1 MRFLAQTLL
10 LAAVTAAIASAA
22 LAGEAHAGLERGP
35 GLAERLAAG
44 LEARRPEDFAFAEQ
58 VAALVTEGRLPVR
71 VVDSA
76 FLWAREHAEGYAF
89 PHFRRVVTLQ
99 ARRLGIRL

>member
-1 MRFLAQTLL
+1 VRFLTRITLLAL
-10 LAAVTAAIASAA
+10 LAAAVSSAA
-22 LAGEAHAGLERGP
+22 LAEEVNPGLDRGP
-35 GLAERLAAG
+35 GLAERIAAG